1 VEDGGAVL
9 PRIIEELVVAL
20 DIAAGEGL
28 GDDIFGQRRGGEE
41 APHHFEA
48 AGQAIE
54 AVGVDGR
61 DVAPKA
67 FGHLL
72 ALQLGQT
79 GPEWAD
85 CRLPPRGA

>member
-28 GDDIFGQRRGGEE
+28 GDDIFGQRRRGEE

-48 AGQAIE
+48 AGHSA
-54 AVGVDGR
+54 AVGVLGEVSRVDR
-61 DVAPKA
+61 RRVARPV
-67 FGHLL
+67 
-72 ALQLGQT
+72 
-79 GPEWAD
+79 
-85 CRLPPRGA
+85 